1 MSQGM
6 SQGAMFEHD
15 PIVTVGE
22 HLQADPWVVIGERSG
37 RPGVDHTGAL
47 GPYAHLRRGTILYA
61 GSTIGAHFE
70 TGHFVVVREQC
81 RIGDHVSIWSHTVVD
96 YGVTIGS
103 HVSLHTG
110 LYLSQYT
117 TIEDDVFMA
126 PGVKFSNDPHPVCGK
141 CMAGPTIKR
150 GARLGV
156 GVVVNGGVTI
166 GEGALIGAGSVV
178 TRDIPPGVVAVGNP
192 AHVLYPVTELECPY
206 GLTPYDVLDGRVRDV
221 IAQGLDR
228 ARVDDWAGPP
238 RRPAKPLPVLKSP
251 REP

>member
-1 MSQGM
+1 MSP
-6 SQGAMFEHD
+6 GALFEHD
-15 PIVTVGE
+15 PVVQVGE
-22 HLQADPWVVIGERSG
+22 PLQADPWVVIGERSG
-37 RPGVDHTGAL
+37 RPDVDHAGSL
-47 GPYAHLRRGTILYA
+47 GPHAHLRRGTILYA
-61 GSTIGAHFE
+61 GSQIGAHFE
-70 TGHFVVVREQC
+70 TGHYVIVREQC
-81 RIGDHVSIWSHTVVD
+81 RIGDHVSIWSQTVVD

-110 LYLSQYT
+110 LYISQYT
-117 TIEDDVFMA
+117 TLEDEVFCA
-126 PGVKFSNDPHPVCGK
+126 PGVKFANDPHPVCGK

-178 TRDIPPGVVAVGNP
+178 TRDIPAGMVAVGNP
-192 AHVLYPVTELECPY
+192 ARVLYHVTELECPY

-221 IAQGLDR
+221 IAQGHDR
-228 ARVDDWAGPP
+228 ARVDGWAGPP
-238 RRPAKPLPVLKSP
+238 QRPAKLLNVIAP